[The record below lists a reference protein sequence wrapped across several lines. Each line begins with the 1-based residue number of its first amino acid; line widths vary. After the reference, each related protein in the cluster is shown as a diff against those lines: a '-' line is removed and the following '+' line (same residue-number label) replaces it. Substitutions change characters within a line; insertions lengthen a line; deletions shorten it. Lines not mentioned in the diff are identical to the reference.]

1 MGKLYGCI
9 FLHNKKAGD
18 CIGRMKKIFLNDEG
32 EMILA
37 LELDCLQCKLG
48 FSDNILQK
56 VKRKDVD
63 VLPVKD
69 IFGPLQMNPLRGGL

>member
-37 LELDCLQCKLG
+37 LALDCL
-48 FSDNILQK
+48 
-56 VKRKDVD
+56 
-63 VLPVKD
+63 
-69 IFGPLQMNPLRGGL
+69 